1 MPTDGKGTATLDTSG
16 STSIKRWWSFI
27 DFKDEEENEEE
38 DEESVCA
45 TFKSLELRRA
55 MRLKWRLQRVRAVD

>member
-16 STSIKRWWSFI
+16 STSSKRWWSFI

-45 TFKSLELRRA
+45 TFKSL
-55 MRLKWRLQRVRAVD
+55 